1 MCMRVIVDS
10 NSLHFLT
17 EGRKEDKRLVKWIT
31 DGHGIL
37 CHPRRG
43 KFRDEMGRNLD
54 FDQLVRRL
62 ESLGNTRVPSAGEIA
77 GARQALAEVREVG
90 GLQSD
95 DEHVLEVVI
104 AARAQ
109 VIVSDDAKFRKDVET
124 ISRETDVSP
133 LFYPTEERG
142 DPRQK
147 RRRVG
152 ITLKTLRKNQLRFLE
167 SHKCRMR

>member
-1 MCMRVIVDS
+1 MCMRVLVDS

-77 GARQALAEVREVG
+77 GARQVLAGVREVG

-124 ISRETDVSP
+124 ISGEADMSP
-133 LFYPTEERG
+133 VFYPPG
-142 DPRQK
+142 
-147 RRRVG
+147 
-152 ITLKTLRKNQLRFLE
+152 
-167 SHKCRMR
+167 